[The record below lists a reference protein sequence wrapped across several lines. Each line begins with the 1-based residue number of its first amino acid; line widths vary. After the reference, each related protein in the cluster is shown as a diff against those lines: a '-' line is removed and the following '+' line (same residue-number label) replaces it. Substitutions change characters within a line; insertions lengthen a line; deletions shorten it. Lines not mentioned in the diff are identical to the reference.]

1 MALDNNWFS
10 EICEESATAFS
21 LQVSEKLHEEQTP
34 YQKIEIYETKKFGT
48 LMVIDGFIML
58 SDRDNFLYHEMI
70 AHPVIF
76 THANPEQVLIIGGGD
91 CGTLREV
98 LRHDGVKKASQVE
111 IDERVTRLSEQYF
124 PELCSAN
131 HDPRAEIVFS
141 DGIKWVHD
149 AEPQS
154 LDIIIIDSTDPIG
167 PAEGLFSAPFYKQC
181 HRALKPNGL
190 LVQQSESP
198 LIHMRILKDMYKA
211 MRGSGFIDIKT
222 LGFPQPVYPTGWWS
236 ATIASKDKPIAGFRE
251 QDVLKKKFETQY
263 YNAQIHRACF
273 AMPEFFQRQIRS

>member
-10 EICEESATAFS
+10 EINEEGGIAFS

-58 SDRDNFLYHEMI
+58 SDRDNFLYHEMMS
-70 AHPVIF
+70 HPVLY
-76 THANPEQVLIIGGGD
+76 THANPENVLIIGGGD

-98 LRHDGVKKASQVE
+98 LRHKTVKQAWQVE
-111 IDERVTRLSEQYF
+111 IDERVTRLAEEYF

-131 HDPRAEIVFS
+131 NDSRAKLLFE
-141 DGIKWVHD
+141 DGIKWVEN
-149 AEPQS
+149 APSQS

-181 HRALKPNGL
+181 HRALKPSGI

-198 LIHMRILKDMYKA
+198 LIHMRILKEMYQA
-211 MRGSGFIDIKT
+211 MDQSGFADVKT
-222 LGFPQPVYPTGWWS
+222 LSFPQTVYPSGWWS
-236 ATIASKDKPIAGFRE
+236 ATMACKDKAIAGFRE
-251 QDVLKKKFETQY
+251 QDALKKPFETQY
-263 YNAQIHRACF
+263 YNTQIHRACF
-273 AMPEFFQRQIRS
+273 AMPEFFVRQIRG